1 MQSQSCEQQSR
12 TTCPA
17 CASGHL
23 TAQFDRQSWSHQF
36 EHTADVRETFAGM
49 MCADPRLAFDKMLL
63 CNDCGTLFP
72 DRVPPIEALSDFY
85 TSHYGDTVHVGKMAK
100 KLALE
105 KRRIFLLKWLTSGRR
120 FLDVGCNIGCAVEA
134 ARWNGF
140 TATGIEL
147 NSEAVKIARQNF
159 PNNQFLQSTID
170 ELTATQTFDIVYCTE
185 VVEHV
190 PDTSKFIESLA
201 RALVPGGILFLSTPD
216 AGHFSVRRHLF
227 TWEAVKPPEHL
238 TLFTKAG
245 LRHALRPYFKALWFF
260 PNQKP
265 GIQLIAR
272 R

>member
-1 MQSQSCEQQSR
+1 MQSQSNEQQTR
-12 TTCPA
+12 TRCPA
-17 CASGHL
+17 CASGQL
-23 TAQFDRQSWSHQF
+23 TAQFDRQSWSRQF
-36 EHTADVRETFAGM
+36 EHTADVRETFADM
-49 MCADPRLAFDKMLL
+49 MSADPRLAFDKMLI
-63 CNDCGTLFP
+63 CDKCGTLFP

-147 NSEAVKIARQNF
+147 NPEAVKIARQNF

-170 ELTATQTFDIVYCTE
+170 ELTETQAFDMVYCTE

-190 PDTSKFIESLA
+190 PDTNKFIESLA
-201 RALVPGGILFLSTPD
+201 RALLPRGILFLSTPD

-238 TLFTKAG
+238 TLFTKTG
-245 LRHALRPYFKALWFF
+245 LRHALRPYFKASWFF

>member
-1 MQSQSCEQQSR
+1 MQSQSSERQSR
-12 TTCPA
+12 TICPA
-17 CASGHL
+17 CASEHL
-23 TAQFDRQSWSHQF
+23 TAQFDRQSWSRQF
-36 EHTADVRETFAGM
+36 EHSADVRETFAEM
-49 MCADPRLAFDKMLL
+49 MCADPRLAFDKMLI
-63 CNDCGTLFP
+63 CDNCGTLFP
-72 DRVPPIEALSDFY
+72 DQVPPIEALSDFY
-85 TSHYGDTVHVGKMAK
+85 TSHYGDAVHVGKMAK
-100 KLALE
+100 KLGLE
-105 KRRIFLLKWLTSGRR
+105 KRRIFLLKWLTRGRR

-147 NSEAVKIARQNF
+147 NPEAVKIARQNF
-159 PNNQFLQSTID
+159 PDNQFLHSTLD
-170 ELTATQTFDIVYCTE
+170 EVAATQAFDMVYCTE

-190 PDTSKFIESLA
+190 PDTNAFIESLS
-201 RALVPGGILFLSTPD
+201 RALTPGGILFLSTPD
-216 AGHFSVRRHLF
+216 AGHFSVRRQLF

-245 LRHALRPYFKALWFF
+245 LRHALKPHFKSLWFF

>member
-1 MQSQSCEQQSR
+1 MQSQTVEQQSR

-17 CASGHL
+17 CSSGDI
-23 TAQFDRQSWSHQF
+23 TARFDRQSWSRQF

-49 MCADPRLAFDKMLL
+49 MNADPRLAFENMLI
-63 CNDCGTLFP
+63 CNECGTLFP
-72 DRVPPIEALSDFY
+72 DRVPPIEALGDFY
-85 TSHYGDTVHVGKMAK
+85 TSHYGDTVHVTKMAK

-147 NSEAVKIARQNF
+147 NAEAVKVARRNF

-170 ELTATQTFDIVYCTE
+170 ELTTTQTFDMVYCTE

-190 PDTSKFIESLA
+190 PDTNQFIESLA

-245 LRHALRPYFKALWFF
+245 LRHALKPYFKSAWFF

>member
-1 MQSQSCEQQSR
+1 MQSQSSVQQTR

-17 CASGHL
+17 CASEHL
-23 TAQFDRQSWSHQF
+23 TVKFDRQSWSRQF
-36 EHTADVRETFAGM
+36 EHTHDVRGTFAGVM
-49 MCADPRLAFDKMLL
+49 SADSRLAFDKMLI

-72 DRVPPIEALSDFY
+72 DRVPPIEALGDFY
-85 TSHYGDTVHVGKMAK
+85 TSHYGDAVSVSKMAK

-105 KRRIFLLKWLTSGRR
+105 KRRIFLMKWLTTGRR

-147 NSEAVKIARQNF
+147 NPEAVKVARQNF
-159 PNNQFLQSTID
+159 PDNTFLQSTVD
-170 ELTATQTFDIVYCTE
+170 ELTATQTFDMVYCTE

-190 PDTSKFIESLA
+190 PDTDRFIESLA
-201 RALVPGGILFLSTPD
+201 RALIPGGILFLSTPD
-216 AGHFSVRRHLF
+216 AGHFSVRRRLF

-238 TLFTKAG
+238 TLFTKTG
-245 LRHALRPYFKALWFF
+245 LKHALKPYFKTAWFF

-265 GIQLIAR
+265 GIQLVAR